1 MSKPAQDVMLAPEQV
16 EQVLQR
22 LGFGAPPATDPG
34 GLRDL
39 YEAWCRKVPFD
50 NARKL
55 IAIRSGATSPLP
67 GDEPAEFFQAWLS
80 DGAGATCW
88 AGNGALCALL
98 RALGFA
104 AQRVVAT
111 MMVAP
116 NLPPNHGSV
125 VVALP
130 DGPHIV
136 DASILHVEPLVMR
149 PGHEVRVAHGAWGVR
164 GHWLDDRFAIRWRGL
179 HVEEPFDCRIDEWPV
194 DAVRF
199 REQHEATRTW
209 SPFNFELTLNL
220 VRDEGRIGIAQGRA
234 VTLDA
239 NGVMRST
246 ALSDRLAYLVDV
258 VGFSERL
265 AAQIPS
271 DLPTPPPPGSRT
283 AAGRA

>member
-1 MSKPAQDVMLAPEQV
+1 
-16 EQVLQR
+16 
-22 LGFGAPPATDPG
+22 
-34 GLRDL
+34 
-39 YEAWCRKVPFD
+39 
-50 NARKL
+50 
-55 IAIRSGATSPLP
+55 
-67 GDEPAEFFQAWLS
+67 
-80 DGAGATCW
+80 
-88 AGNGALCALL
+88 
-98 RALGFA
+98 
-104 AQRVVAT
+104 
-111 MMVAP
+111 
-116 NLPPNHGSV
+116 
-125 VVALP
+125 
-130 DGPHIV
+130 
-136 DASILHVEPLVMR
+136 
-149 PGHEVRVAHGAWGVR
+149 
-164 GHWLDDRFAIRWRGL
+164 
-179 HVEEPFDCRIDEWPV
+179 VEEPFDCRIDEWPV

-283 AAGRA
+283 AAGLPSDA